1 MSDVSQGPGWWQ
13 ASDNKWYPPTATPAY
28 GAGSPGPAPYQPYHP
43 GYQMPYQPHSTSRT
57 NGLAIA
63 SMILGILW
71 IYWIGSIL
79 ALIFGYIALRQIKER
94 NEGGRGMA
102 LAGTILG
109 WVGAGTLLLVIIA
122 IVVHHN

>member
-13 ASDNKWYPPTATPAY
+13 ASDNKWYPPTATPTY
-28 GAGSPGPAPYQPYHP
+28 GAGPAGPVPYQPYHP
-43 GYQMPYQPHSTSRT
+43 GYQMPYQPYSTTRT
-57 NGLAIA
+57 NGMAIA

-71 IYWIGSIL
+71 IYWIGSVL

-122 IVVHHN
+122 IAVHHN